1 MAAGHRDKQKEL
13 CARDVSFC
21 LCNVILPVVCMVVF
35 NNFFVFNYV
44 ESGVLMSVLF
54 LNSVAFGTFSRAR
67 LQNSRD
73 FPISCGNSVVGTL
86 LNDILQEIYKD
97 FG

>member
-1 MAAGHRDKQKEL
+1 MTSKKS
-13 CARDVSFC
+13 CALEVSRFVF
-21 LCNVILPVVCMVVF
+21 NVILPVVRMVVF

-44 ESGVLMSVLF
+44 ESGILMSVLF
-54 LNSVAFGTFSRAR
+54 LNSVAFGTFRATYLR
-67 LQNSRD
+67 LHNSRD

-97 FG
+97 YG